1 MFREQ
6 LPAPPRLGRLHSI
19 LRGRRRTLENH
30 SPICE
35 SAAGTGGS
43 GQGHGP
49 PAARPAL
56 GGRKPPCLCVSSP
69 ALSLLLSYGSSCRIF
84 GTVPRPSR
92 EGLSS
97 SREAIRIAA
106 GSPGFALVAEGP
118 FPLPPLGRPS
128 SRQDRGAALKDSETS
143 ATPRPPLQEKAQK
156 CRDSHAEAGAAKVI
170 FDVLLSSVMNSG
182 SRGELSR

>member
-49 PAARPAL
+49 SAAGPAL

-106 GSPGFALVAEGP
+106 GRHARWPVALGLLWWPRGLSHSRLWDGPARGRIEGP
-118 FPLPPLGRPS
+118 RSRTRRHRPLRVPPSRKRLRNVGIHTLRQGPQRSFLMYFSLPS
-128 SRQDRGAALKDSETS
+128 
-143 ATPRPPLQEKAQK
+143 
-156 CRDSHAEAGAAKVI
+156 
-170 FDVLLSSVMNSG
+170 
-182 SRGELSR
+182 